1 MGAPAPAAGGV
12 DGPGRA
18 SSELHTDVAGGGRSA
33 GRPEYGLVAC
43 EPGDRAAEPSGSGAS
58 RILLA
63 EPPAGHV
70 QFASG
75 AAARWQRGNHAVYER
90 KPGAAVLGLAARQQ
104 LRDGGSARGLAGFPV
119 LLRSSGEF
127 RHEPALA
134 QSLLT
139 IREWFSFTQ
148 FRLRVPSP
156 RTSAVASTAAS
167 RINSFIFSQLPATDW
182 HGACIIRRRADEN
195 D

>member
-12 DGPGRA
+12 DGPGWAR
-18 SSELHTDVAGGGRSA
+18 SELHADAAGGGGSPDRA
-33 GRPEYGLVAC
+33 EYGLAVS
-43 EPGDRAAEPSGSGAS
+43 ESGDRAPKPGGHGAV

-63 EPPAGHV
+63 EPAAGHV

-90 KPGAAVLGLAARQQ
+90 KPGAAVPGLAARQQ
-104 LRDGGSARGLAGFPV
+104 LRDGGPAGFPV

-134 QSLLT
+134 
-139 IREWFSFTQ
+139 
-148 FRLRVPSP
+148 
-156 RTSAVASTAAS
+156 
-167 RINSFIFSQLPATDW
+167 
-182 HGACIIRRRADEN
+182 
-195 D
+195 

>member
-1 MGAPAPAAGGV
+1 MGAPAPTAGGV

-18 SSELHTDVAGGGRSA
+18 RSELHPDVAGGGRPA
-33 GRPEYGLVAC
+33 GRAEYGLAVC
-43 EPGDRAAEPSGSGAS
+43 ESGYRAPKPGGHSAV

-70 QFASG
+70 QFTSG
-75 AAARWQRGNHAVYER
+75 PAARWQRGNHAVYER

-104 LRDGGSARGLAGFPV
+104 LRNGGSARGPAGFPV

-139 IREWFSFTQ
+139 ILSGSVSHSLAWES
-148 FRLRVPSP
+148 
-156 RTSAVASTAAS
+156 
-167 RINSFIFSQLPATDW
+167 
-182 HGACIIRRRADEN
+182 
-195 D
+195 